1 MEIHNGR
8 PPISFFM
15 MGAFLTGGK
24 RLLVGLVILLALGG
38 VIAAGYAA
46 TQETYTIYIDD
57 QPPQTVTG
65 RHATVSEV
73 LAAVGLEIRPEDLV
87 LPSLEETAVSQT
99 AIQIIRAQPITV
111 RSEAGTQTYWTR
123 QPTLGAFLAE
133 FGLLPQRTDQLIA
146 DDQPVSFAMLDQTPL
161 PQTLEIGRFVT
172 VTILDGANQQTLRTA
187 VQTVGEA
194 LAEAGIDVYGS
205 DGVEPPLGAWL
216 QPNMSIQVRRSFPL
230 TISVDG
236 RITQIR
242 SHHSNVLDVLAEA
255 GIGLVGFDYTVPGPD
270 TPLKANDTIQVIRVT
285 EDFRLV
291 DEPIPYQTLWQA
303 SDQLDLD
310 TTAVVSVGQPGI
322 LRQRVRVRYEN
333 GVEVSQTV
341 DGEWVAQQPV
351 NQVIGYGTKI
361 TIRTV
366 NTPQGPL
373 EYWRVVRMRV
383 TSYTAASS
391 GKPPDHPQYGITA
404 SGLPA
409 GTGIVAI
416 DRSVVPFRS
425 EVYVPG
431 YGVGFAG
438 DTGGGVRGRW
448 IDLGYDEDEYV
459 AWSGYVDV
467 YYLTPVPPPEDINYL
482 LPTALP

>member
-1 MEIHNGR
+1 MIFW
-8 PPISFFM
+8 SK
-15 MGAFLTGGK
+15 GK
-24 RLLVGLVILLALGG
+24 KIIAGVLFLLALGS

-46 TQETYTIYIDD
+46 TQENYTIYVDEA
-57 QPPQTVTG
+57 PPLTVTG
-65 RHATVSEV
+65 RYATVGEV
-73 LAAVGLEIRPEDLV
+73 LTAAGLETRPEDLV
-87 LPSLEETAVSQT
+87 VPDLADTAVPDT
-99 AIQIIRAQPITV
+99 GIQIIRAQAITV

-123 QPTLGAFLAE
+123 QPTIGAFLADK
-133 FGLLPQRTDQLIA
+133 GLLPQRTDQIA
-146 DDQPVSFAMLDQTPL
+146 ADGQPVSFAMLDQTPL

-172 VTILDGANQQTLRTA
+172 ITLLDGGEQQTVRTA
-187 VQTVGEA
+187 TQTVGAA
-194 LAEAGIDVYGS
+194 LAEAGIEVYGS
-205 DGVEPPLGAWL
+205 DGVDPPLGTWL
-216 QPNMSIQVRRSFPL
+216 QPNMVVQVQRSFPL
-230 TISVDG
+230 TISADG
-236 RITQIR
+236 RIIQIR

-255 GIGLVGFDYTVPGPD
+255 GIGLVGYDYTVPGPD
-270 TPLKANDTIQVIRVT
+270 TPLKTNDTVQVIRVT

-333 GVEVSQTV
+333 GIEVSQTV

-351 NQVIGYGTKI
+351 NQVIGYGTRI
-361 TIRTV
+361 NIGV
-366 NTPQGPL
+366 IDTPQGPL

-383 TSYTAASS
+383 TAYTAASS
-391 GKPPDHPQYGITA
+391 GKAPDHPNYGITA
-404 SGLPA
+404 SGVPA
-409 GTGIVAI
+409 GTGVVAI

-425 EVYVPG
+425 NVYVPG

-459 AWSGYVDV
+459 SWSGYVDV
-467 YYLTPVPPPEDINYL
+467 YYLTPVPAPEDINYL
-482 LPTALP
+482 LPANLP

>member
-1 MEIHNGR
+1 
-8 PPISFFM
+8 
-15 MGAFLTGGK
+15 MGLIF
-24 RLLVGLVILLALGG
+24 LLALSG

-46 TQETYTIYIDD
+46 AQESFTIYIDD
-57 QPPQTVTG
+57 EQPLTVTG
-65 RHATVSEV
+65 RYATVGEIV
-73 LAAVGLEIRPEDLV
+73 AAANLEIRPEDLV
-87 LPSLEETAVSQT
+87 LPELDDTAVSQT
-99 AIQIIRAQPITV
+99 SIQIIRAKPVTV

-123 QPTLGAFLAE
+123 QSTIGAFLAE
-133 FGLLPQRTDQLIA
+133 HDLLPQRTDQLVA
-146 DDQPVSFAMLDQTPL
+146 DEQPVSFAMLDQTPL

-172 VTILDGANQQTLRTA
+172 ITILDSSEQQIVRTA
-187 VQTVGEA
+187 TQTVGEA
-194 LAEAGIDVYGS
+194 LAEAGIEVYGS
-205 DGVEPPLGAWL
+205 DGVKPTLGTWL
-216 QPNMSIQVRRSFPL
+216 QPNMTIRVQRSVPL

-236 RITQIR
+236 RIIQIR

-255 GIGLVGFDYTVPGPD
+255 GIGLVGFDYTIPGPD
-270 TPLKANDTIQVIRVT
+270 TPLKANDTIQVVRVT

-333 GVEVSQTV
+333 GIEVSQTV

-361 TIRTV
+361 TVRTV

-416 DRSVVPFRS
+416 DRNVVPFRS

-448 IDLGYDEDEYV
+448 IDLGYDEDEYKS
-459 AWSGYVDV
+459 WSGFVDV
-467 YYLTPVPPPEDINYL
+467 YYLTPVPAPEDINYL
-482 LPTALP
+482 LPANLP

>member
-1 MEIHNGR
+1 MT
-8 PPISFFM
+8 
-15 MGAFLTGGK
+15 FLYKGK
-24 RLLVGLVILLALGG
+24 QIIAGVLFLLALGS

-46 TQETYTIYIDD
+46 TQEKYTIYVDEA
-57 QPPQTVTG
+57 PPLTVTG
-65 RHATVSEV
+65 RYATVAEV
-73 LAAVGLEIRPEDLV
+73 LAAAGLETRPEDLV
-87 LPSLEETAVSQT
+87 VPDLADTAVPDT
-99 AIQIIRAQPITV
+99 GIQIIRAQAITV

-123 QPTLGAFLAE
+123 QPTIGAFLADK
-133 FGLLPQRTDQLIA
+133 GLLPQRTDQIA
-146 DDQPVSFAMLDQTPL
+146 ADGQPVSFAMLDQTPL

-172 VTILDGANQQTLRTA
+172 ITLLDGGEQQTVRTA
-187 VQTVGEA
+187 TQTVGAA
-194 LAEAGIDVYGS
+194 LAEAGIEVYGS
-205 DGVEPPLGAWL
+205 DGVDPPLGTWL
-216 QPNMSIQVRRSFPL
+216 QPNMVIQVQRSFPL
-230 TISVDG
+230 TISADG
-236 RITQIR
+236 RIIQIR

-255 GIGLVGFDYTVPGPD
+255 GIGLVGYDYTVPGAD
-270 TPLKANDTIQVIRVT
+270 VPLKANDTVQVIRVT

-333 GVEVSQTV
+333 GIEVSQTV

-351 NQVIGYGTKI
+351 NQVIGYGTRI
-361 TIRTV
+361 NIGV
-366 NTPQGPL
+366 IDTPQGPL

-383 TSYTAASS
+383 TAYTAASS
-391 GKPPDHPQYGITA
+391 GKAPDHPNYGITA
-404 SGLPA
+404 SGVPA
-409 GTGIVAI
+409 GTGVVAI

-425 EVYVPG
+425 NVYVPG

-459 AWSGYVDV
+459 SWSGYVDV
-467 YYLTPVPPPEDINYL
+467 YYLTPVPAPEDINYL
-482 LPTALP
+482 LPANLP

>member
-1 MEIHNGR
+1 MIFW
-8 PPISFFM
+8 SK
-15 MGAFLTGGK
+15 GK
-24 RLLVGLVILLALGG
+24 KIIAGVLFLLALGS

-46 TQETYTIYIDD
+46 TQENYTIYVDEA
-57 QPPQTVTG
+57 PPLTVTG
-65 RHATVSEV
+65 RYATVGEV
-73 LAAVGLEIRPEDLV
+73 LTAAGLETRPEDLV
-87 LPSLEETAVSQT
+87 VPDLADTAVPDT
-99 AIQIIRAQPITV
+99 GIQIIRAQAITV

-123 QPTLGAFLAE
+123 QPTIGAFLADK
-133 FGLLPQRTDQLIA
+133 GLLPQRTDQIA
-146 DDQPVSFAMLDQTPL
+146 ADGQPVSFAMLDQTPL

-172 VTILDGANQQTLRTA
+172 ITLLDGGEQQTVRTA
-187 VQTVGEA
+187 TQTVGAA
-194 LAEAGIDVYGS
+194 LAEAGIEVYGS
-205 DGVEPPLGAWL
+205 DGVDPPLGTWL
-216 QPNMSIQVRRSFPL
+216 QPNMVIQVQRSFPL
-230 TISVDG
+230 TISADG
-236 RITQIR
+236 RIIQIR

-255 GIGLVGFDYTVPGPD
+255 GIGLVGYDYTVPGPD
-270 TPLKANDTIQVIRVT
+270 TPLKANDTVQVIRVT

-333 GVEVSQTV
+333 GIEVSQTV

-351 NQVIGYGTKI
+351 NQVIGYGTRI
-361 TIRTV
+361 NIGV
-366 NTPQGPL
+366 IDTPQGPL

-383 TSYTAASS
+383 TAYTAASS
-391 GKPPDHPQYGITA
+391 GKAPDHPNYGITA
-404 SGLPA
+404 SGVPA
-409 GTGIVAI
+409 GTGVVAI

-425 EVYVPG
+425 NVYVPG

-459 AWSGYVDV
+459 SWSGYVDV
-467 YYLTPVPPPEDINYL
+467 YYLTPVPAPEDINYL
-482 LPTALP
+482 LPTNLP